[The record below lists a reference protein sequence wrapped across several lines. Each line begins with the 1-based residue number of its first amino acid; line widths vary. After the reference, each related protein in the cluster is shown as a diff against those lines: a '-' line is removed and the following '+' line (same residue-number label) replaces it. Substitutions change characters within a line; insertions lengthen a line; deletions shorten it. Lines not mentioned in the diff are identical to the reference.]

1 VSALVEL
8 DGVSKD
14 FRAKDGRVLRAV
26 DGVSL
31 SLKPGET
38 LGIVG
43 ESGSG
48 KSTLGRLIL
57 GLHAPSAGCVLFDGV
72 DLASVPAGHPRR
84 LRRHAADFSGPY
96 TPSIRASRWATV
108 SPNRW

>member
-1 VSALVEL
+1 MSPLVEL
-8 DGVSKD
+8 AGVSKD
-14 FRAKDGRVLRAV
+14 FRAKDGKMLRAV

-57 GLHAPSAGCVLFDGV
+57 GLHAPSAGSVRFDGV
-72 DLASVPAGHPRR
+72 DLASVPAGR
-84 LRRHAADFSGPY
+84 LRQ
-96 TPSIRASRWATV
+96 
-108 SPNRW
+108 